1 MADKQPDPTEAFR
14 KLVSDWERGF
24 DTMAN
29 KIMGTDEF
37 SQSMNQFQNLQ
48 LAMQKRFN
56 EAMAQHLLNLNMPS
70 RDDILRL
77 GESIRSVEKR
87 LASIEATLAT
97 KKKKKKSDQGSRQKP
112 PRTKLPPSMQSEQSY
127 E

>member
-1 MADKQPDPTEAFR
+1 MADKQTDPAETFA
-14 KLVSDWERGF
+14 KLVSDWERNF
-24 DTMAN
+24 DSMAN

-87 LASIEATLAT
+87 LASIEATLA
-97 KKKKKKSDQGSRQKP
+97 KKKKKKTDKGGGKKP
-112 PRTKLPPSMQSEQSY
+112 PRTKLPPSMRSKQRHE
-127 E
+127 

>member
-1 MADKQPDPTEAFR
+1 MADKQTDPAEAFT
-14 KLVSDWERGF
+14 KLVSDWERNF
-24 DTMAN
+24 DSIAN

-77 GESIRSVEKR
+77 GESIRAVEKR
-87 LASIEATLAT
+87 LASIETTLA
-97 KKKKKKSDQGSRQKP
+97 KKKKKTDKGGGKKP
-112 PRTKLPPSMQSEQSY
+112 PRTKLPPSMRSEADH

>member
-24 DTMAN
+24 DSMAN

-87 LASIEATLAT
+87 LASIEATLA
-97 KKKKKKSDQGSRQKP
+97 KKKKKSDQGIRQKP
-112 PRTKLPPSMQSEQSY
+112 PRTKLPPSMQSEQGH

>member
-1 MADKQPDPTEAFR
+1 MADKQTDPAETFA
-14 KLVSDWERGF
+14 KLVSDWERTF
-24 DTMAN
+24 DSMAN

-56 EAMAQHLLNLNMPS
+56 ETMAQHLLNLNMPS

-87 LASIEATLAT
+87 LASIETTLA
-97 KKKKKKSDQGSRQKP
+97 KKKKKKSDKGGGKKP
-112 PRTKLPPSMQSEQSY
+112 PRTKLPPSMRSEADH

>member
-87 LASIEATLAT
+87 LASIEVTLAK
-97 KKKKKKSDQGSRQKP
+97 KKKKKKSDQGGLHKP

>member
-1 MADKQPDPTEAFR
+1 MADKQTDPADAFA
-14 KLVSDWERGF
+14 KLVSDWERNF
-24 DTMAN
+24 DSMAN

-87 LASIEATLAT
+87 LASIETTLA
-97 KKKKKKSDQGSRQKP
+97 KKKKKKSGKEASKKP
-112 PRTKLPPSMQSEQSY
+112 PRTKLPPSMRSEA
-127 E
+127 EHE

>member
-1 MADKQPDPTEAFR
+1 MADKQTDPGEAFA
-14 KLVSDWERGF
+14 KLVSDWERNF
-24 DTMAN
+24 DSMAN

-37 SQSMNQFQNLQ
+37 SKSMNQFQNLQ

-87 LASIEATLAT
+87 LASIETTLA
-97 KKKKKKSDQGSRQKP
+97 KKKKKKSDKGGSKKP
-112 PRTKLPPSMQSEQSY
+112 PRTKLPPSMRSEADH

>member
-1 MADKQPDPTEAFR
+1 MADKQTDPAETFA
-14 KLVSDWERGF
+14 KLVSDWERTF
-24 DTMAN
+24 DSMAN

-48 LAMQKRFN
+48 LAMQTRFN
-56 EAMAQHLLNLNMPS
+56 ETMAQHLLNLTMPS

-87 LASIEATLAT
+87 LASIETTLA
-97 KKKKKKSDQGSRQKP
+97 KKKKKKSDKGGGKKP
-112 PRTKLPPSMQSEQSY
+112 PRTKLPPSMRSEADH

>member
-1 MADKQPDPTEAFR
+1 MADKQTDPADAFA
-14 KLVSDWERGF
+14 KLVSDWERNF
-24 DTMAN
+24 DSMAN

-87 LASIEATLAT
+87 LASIETTLA
-97 KKKKKKSDQGSRQKP
+97 KKKKKKSGKDASKKP
-112 PRTKLPPSMQSEQSY
+112 PRTKLPPSMRSEADH

>member
-1 MADKQPDPTEAFR
+1 MADKQTDPAEAFA
-14 KLVSDWERGF
+14 KLVSDWERNF
-24 DTMAN
+24 DSIAN

-77 GESIRSVEKR
+77 GESIRAVEKR
-87 LASIEATLAT
+87 LASIETTLA
-97 KKKKKKSDQGSRQKP
+97 KKKKKTDKTGGKKP
-112 PRTKLPPSMQSEQSY
+112 PRTKLPPSMRSEADH

>member
-1 MADKQPDPTEAFR
+1 MADKPTDPTEAFR
-14 KLVSDWERGF
+14 NLVSEWERGF
-24 DTMAN
+24 DSMAN

-37 SQSMNQFQNLQ
+37 SQSMNQFQNVQ

-77 GESIRSVEKR
+77 GESIRSVEQR
-87 LASIEATLAT
+87 LASIEAAL
-97 KKKKKKSDQGSRQKP
+97 GN
-112 PRTKLPPSMQSEQSY
+112 
-127 E
+127 

>member
-1 MADKQPDPTEAFR
+1 MADKQTDPAEAFA
-14 KLVSDWERGF
+14 KLVSDWERNF
-24 DTMAN
+24 DSMAN

-87 LASIEATLAT
+87 LASIETTLA
-97 KKKKKKSDQGSRQKP
+97 KKKKKSDKGGGKKP
-112 PRTKLPPSMQSEQSY
+112 PRTKLPPSMRSEADH